1 MHLATILLCT
11 VVCLFIVS
19 ITSDAVETDQ
29 DGNGHSDQ
37 SADSNLSVGDNETD
51 RPCQFNGDDPNSPV
65 DNGAEVSEIDTVPEN
80 QDEPLA
86 QELEEE
92 LYILEVSADQT
103 ETS

>member
-1 MHLATILLCT
+1 
-11 VVCLFIVS
+11 VS
-19 ITSDAVETDQ
+19 VTPDAVETDE
-29 DGNGHSDQ
+29 DGNGDSDQ

-51 RPCQFNGDDPNSPV
+51 QPCQSNGDDPNSPV
-65 DNGAEVSEIDTVPEN
+65 YNGDEVSEIDTVPEN